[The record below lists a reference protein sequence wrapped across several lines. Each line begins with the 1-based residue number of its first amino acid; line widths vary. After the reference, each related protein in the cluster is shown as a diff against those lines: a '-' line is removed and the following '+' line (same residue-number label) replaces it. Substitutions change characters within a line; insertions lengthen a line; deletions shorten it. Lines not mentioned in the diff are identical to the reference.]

1 MEKRRR
7 AVHLLKEGLVPH
19 SDVLSKRMGASQK
32 IKTEIEEIP
41 LEQEIK
47 ESEIIQTITEREV
60 LNKESDPLESSYGPV
75 CDNEIANNS
84 GSLATSVA
92 TNFTQKK
99 TASLPNDMRSSSLN
113 PCAND
118 QRESTQ
124 STVSVTQFVEFL
136 FNQDMIQL
144 NHWNSGIYGYSH
156 NVNKVRNIIIWIW
169 VCTTAHV
176 WLCNCVQLCHVCHL
190 IFFSFCV

>member
-1 MEKRRR
+1 M
-7 AVHLLKEGLVPH
+7 H
-19 SDVLSKRMGASQK
+19 ASQK
-32 IKTEIEEIP
+32 IETEIKEIP

-60 LNKESDPLESSYGPV
+60 LNKASDPLESSHRPV

-99 TASLPNDMRSSSLN
+99 TSSLPNEIRSLSLN

-124 STVSVTQFVEFL
+124 SMVSVTQFVEFL
-136 FNQDMIQL
+136 YNQDIIQL
-144 NHWNSGIYGYSH
+144 NHWNNGIYGYSH
-156 NVNKVRNIIIWIW
+156 NFNKVRNTIFIWIW
-169 VCTTAHV
+169 ICTTAHV
-176 WLCNCVQLCHVCHL
+176 
-190 IFFSFCV
+190 

>member
-7 AVHLLKEGLVPH
+7 AVYLLKEGLVPH
-19 SDVLSKRMGASQK
+19 TNELSKRMDASQK

-84 GSLATSVA
+84 GSITTSLATNS
-92 TNFTQKK
+92 TQQK
-99 TASLPNDMRSSSLN
+99 TVSLPNEMRSSSLH
-113 PCAND
+113 PCTND

-124 STVSVTQFVEFL
+124 SKVSITL
-136 FNQDMIQL
+136 SLL
-144 NHWNSGIYGYSH
+144 NFYIT
-156 NVNKVRNIIIWIW
+156 KI
-169 VCTTAHV
+169 
-176 WLCNCVQLCHVCHL
+176 
-190 IFFSFCV
+190 